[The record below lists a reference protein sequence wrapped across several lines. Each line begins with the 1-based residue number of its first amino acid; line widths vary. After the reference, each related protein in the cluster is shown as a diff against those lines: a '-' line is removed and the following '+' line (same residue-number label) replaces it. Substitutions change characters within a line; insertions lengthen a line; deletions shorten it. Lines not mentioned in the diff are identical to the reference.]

1 MTFKELSD
9 CNNVLLQ
16 EGPFSSRLAAL
27 GLGAASLFGSP
38 GSVQAKMPTPI
49 THNIKQD
56 QSLYDY
62 IVQSEGK
69 GKKGRPGYAYR
80 DHKGYLTVG
89 VGHLVLRNDPILKRV
104 AGKNYN
110 AVISGRVPLNDSQ
123 MKQLF
128 NYDVQSKIKLAKSK
142 VHNFG
147 RLPTT
152 VQNAIVDG
160 FFRGDLSGS
169 PNTLELMNSGDFK
182 GAAVEYLNNNEYRK
196 SKRERTGVAPRME
209 RNAAAYAAYGN
220 APAQHMFK

>member
-1 MTFKELSD
+1 VTFKELSD
-9 CNNVLLQ
+9 CNDIMLQ
-16 EGPFSSRLAAL
+16 EGPFARRFAAL

-38 GSVQAKMPTPI
+38 GSVHAKTPAPI
-49 THNIKQD
+49 THNIKQE

-89 VGHLVLRNDPILKRV
+89 VGHLVTRNDPVLKRI
-104 AGKNYN
+104 AGKNYS

-128 NYDVQSKIKLAKSK
+128 DYDVQSKIKLAKSK
-142 VHNFG
+142 VRNFDS
-147 RLPTT
+147 LPTA

-182 GAAVEYLNNNEYRK
+182 AAAVEYLNNNEYRE
-196 SKRERTGVAPRME
+196 SKKERTGVAPRME
-209 RNAAAYAAYGN
+209 RNAAAYSAYGS
-220 APAQHMFK
+220 APARHMFK

>member
-1 MTFKELSD
+1 MTFNELSN
-9 CNNVLLQ
+9 CNDVVLQ
-16 EGPFSSRLAAL
+16 EGPFASRLAAL

-38 GSVQAKMPTPI
+38 GDVQAKMPTPI

-89 VGHLVLRNDPILKRV
+89 VGHLVTRNDPILKKV
-104 AGKNYN
+104 VGKNYS
-110 AVISGRVPLNDSQ
+110 AIVSGRVPLNDSQ

-142 VHNFG
+142 VKNFDN
-147 RLPTT
+147 LPTA

-182 GAAVEYLNNNEYRK
+182 AAAEEYLNNNEYRK
-196 SKRERTGVAPRME
+196 SKKEKTGVAPRME
-209 RNAAAYAAYGN
+209 RNAAAYRSYGT
-220 APAQHMFK
+220 APARHMFK